1 MCNYS
6 PAGNLWWT
14 WANILCW
21 WKAQASAHQ
30 TCKWISILLFFW
42 LVNKTEE
49 LLWKVIYL
57 KKRMHS
63 EFWLL
68 WVRFIWDLGF
78 PKYKISMLY
87 AVALWF
93 PGHLGFREELS
104 YMFNIS
110 KTRLGFHGVDL
121 KCQGVSSPEE
131 RLPWYIISSEL
142 SVHLVDLLQLYWYG
156 KEKKIPSSCQILLIA
171 PVWIQCLKNS
181 LAWWTSSLSEMW
193 ESSFQIAPPSLAEQG
208 AGFKTLHTL
217 K

>member
-1 MCNYS
+1 M
-6 PAGNLWWT
+6 
-14 WANILCW
+14 
-21 WKAQASAHQ
+21 
-30 TCKWISILLFFW
+30 
-42 LVNKTEE
+42 
-49 LLWKVIYL
+49 WKVIYL

-142 SVHLVDLLQLYWYG
+142 SVHLAELLQLYWDG
-156 KEKKIPSSCQILLIA
+156 KDKKIPSSCQIFLIA

-193 ESSFQIAPPSLAEQG
+193 ESSFLIAPPNLAEQG

-217 K
+217 KSFVNIFPVVSYRAGLCLVVEWQSSLGRQLFYVWLLGGSGVIRS